1 MFCLRSGV
9 PGEEVTAPAS
19 VLACGAG
26 EWACADRSRCVPAAW
41 RCDTHTHCPDASDE
55 IGCGDRA
62 GVGAGVRRGRV
73 GVRGPLALRAGRLA
87 LRHPHAL
94 PDASDEIGCGQY
106 TPHTMYT
113 GPGPGPGPGEEVTAP
128 ASVLACGA
136 GEWACADRSRCVP
149 AAWRCDTHTHC
160 PDASDEIGCGQYT
173 PHTMYTGPGPGPGP
187 GEEVTAPA
195 SVLACGAGEWACADR
210 SRCVPAAWRCDT
222 HTHCPDA
229 SDEIGCGQYTPHT
242 MYTGP
247 GPGPGPGEEV
257 TAPASVLA
265 CGAGEWAC
273 ADRSRCVPAAWRC
286 DTHTHCPD
294 ASDEIG
300 CVFPNTTCS
309 GGQFRCAH
317 SGLCIA
323 ATWRCD
329 GEDDC
334 GPHDN
339 SDEDVYMCNK
349 DLKCPAN
356 SARCATPEGGHFQC
370 VPVGAFCDGKRDC
383 RDGSDEWDQCAKYS
397 SESCADLNCARGCRA
412 TLSGLAC
419 FCEPGFEPHD
429 GRCDDPESQP
439 LSLLVATEHGLQR
452 VTPSPSP
459 SPSLVPSL
467 VLTPSPSPPTNR
479 TALQALHVRAFD
491 FLYSNKSVC
500 YVHHNVSRAGLVCV
514 DADDLSRRRNL
525 PTPDLF
531 PDIDS
536 VSYVRVD
543 WVSGSWYL
551 YDWSRSVLY
560 VCSASMQHCRVLL
573 QHRLSRMHGLAL
585 DPTAGFMFWSVWGG
599 AAAALERGDLSGGGR
614 AALAAHRLVYPS
626 GVCVDIPARRVYWA
640 DAYLDTLECA
650 RYDGEQRRTLA
661 RLPTSQNVH
670 QLSVLGSVVYAPDLS
685 GSILGIEDRPPLAGG
700 AGGAGGAGARAEPT
714 PVIKL
719 SGKGLA
725 VAVYHRQAQPVVSHP
740 CARDNGG
747 CDHICV
753 TSHRGRTAYARCLCS
768 HGYRLHSHGDCLRVE
783 MSSYLVLA
791 RGTPPMVQALPIPGV
806 AGEGGGGGGGGGG
819 TQRSE
824 VPLDAAA
831 PATHLTR
838 PSTAA
843 VDIKAGMLY
852 YCDVHRYEIVR
863 QRLDGGG
870 REVFINE
877 DVDNCEGL
885 AIDWMSGLLYWTDA
899 ALGRISAARLSDAR
913 LRVTLI
919 SGPMDRTDRTDRTDT
934 NSSSASERRDYSPR
948 SIALHPQRGWMFW
961 SVWGGAGGQG
971 GAIERAALGGLGRR
985 VLVGGGGGGG
995 LHWPAGLTV
1004 HYDTERLYWCDTYLN
1019 KIERLDLAS
1028 NKRELVVADSPS
1040 TPVLKPYGLALYQ
1053 DSILWSEHE
1062 SGAVRRRDGRGA
1074 VTVAYDLPAPLYDL
1088 TLVSDTI
1095 TIGENAC
1102 SRNNGGCSEL
1112 CISAERGTQCACAA
1126 PRHLA
1131 PDGRA
1136 CGPPSARGGAGGAA
1150 VTAPPSPCLQGHFHC
1165 GKGRCIDSLYV
1176 CDGDTDCP
1184 DGSDEDSSPDGPC
1197 ANVTCDTEHFM
1208 QCDKHRCIPKS
1219 WVCDGTKDCTDG
1231 WDESRAACA
1240 RAQCGADQF
1249 ACARSKRCVP
1259 AAWRCDRATDCG
1271 PDDDSDEREW
1281 FYK

>member
-1 MFCLRSGV
+1 MRSAGPGPG

-55 IGCGDRA
+55 IGCG
-62 GVGAGVRRGRV
+62 
-73 GVRGPLALRAGRLA
+73 
-87 LRHPHAL
+87 
-94 PDASDEIGCGQY
+94 QY

-113 GPGPGPGPGEEVTAP
+113 GPGPGPGPGPGEEVTAP

-229 SDEIGCGQYTPHT
+229 SDEIGCGQYAPHTMYTGPGPGPGPGPGEEVTAPASVLACGAGEWACADRSRCVPAAWRCDTHTHCPDASDEIGCGQYAPHT

-294 ASDEIG
+294 A
-300 CVFPNTTCS
+300 
-309 GGQFRCAH
+309 
-317 SGLCIA
+317 
-323 ATWRCD
+323 
-329 GEDDC
+329 
-334 GPHDN
+334 
-339 SDEDVYMCNK
+339 
-349 DLKCPAN
+349 

-439 LSLLVATEHGLQR
+439 LSLLVATEHGLRR

-459 SPSLVPSL
+459 SP
-467 VLTPSPSPPTNR
+467 TPSPSPSPAPAPPTNR

-531 PDIDS
+531 PDID
-536 VSYVRVD
+536 YVRVD

-650 RYDGEQRRTLA
+650 RYDGTQRRTLA

-700 AGGAGGAGARAEPT
+700 AGGAGGAAGVGARAEPT

-768 HGYRLHSHGDCLRVE
+768 HGYRLHSHGDCLQAWRCPVTL
-783 MSSYLVLA
+783 YWLA
-791 RGTPPMVQALPIPGV
+791 APRPWCRLYPFPAWR
-806 AGEGGGGGGGGGG
+806 GGGGGGGGG

-885 AIDWMSGLLYWTDA
+885 AID
-899 ALGRISAARLSDAR
+899 
-913 LRVTLI
+913 
-919 SGPMDRTDRTDRTDT
+919 
-934 NSSSASERRDYSPR
+934 
-948 SIALHPQRGWMFW
+948 
-961 SVWGGAGGQG
+961 
-971 GAIERAALGGLGRR
+971 RR
-985 VLVGGGGGGG
+985 V
-995 LHWPAGLTV
+995 
-1004 HYDTERLYWCDTYLN
+1004 
-1019 KIERLDLAS
+1019 I
-1028 NKRELVVADSPS
+1028 
-1040 TPVLKPYGLALYQ
+1040 VL
-1053 DSILWSEHE
+1053 
-1062 SGAVRRRDGRGA
+1062 DGRG
-1074 VTVAYDLPAPLYDL
+1074 PRPGFGSPPL
-1088 TLVSDTI
+1088 
-1095 TIGENAC
+1095 
-1102 SRNNGGCSEL
+1102 
-1112 CISAERGTQCACAA
+1112 
-1126 PRHLA
+1126 
-1131 PDGRA
+1131 GRA
-1136 CGPPSARGGAGGAA
+1136 AAGHPHIRPHGP
-1150 VTAPPSPCLQGHFHC
+1150 H
-1165 GKGRCIDSLYV
+1165 
-1176 CDGDTDCP
+1176 
-1184 DGSDEDSSPDGPC
+1184 
-1197 ANVTCDTEHFM
+1197 
-1208 QCDKHRCIPKS
+1208 
-1219 WVCDGTKDCTDG
+1219 
-1231 WDESRAACA
+1231 
-1240 RAQCGADQF
+1240 
-1249 ACARSKRCVP
+1249 
-1259 AAWRCDRATDCG
+1259 
-1271 PDDDSDEREW
+1271 
-1281 FYK
+1281 